1 MKVKKSK
8 KITHQ
13 LRHAPLSTEM
23 ERPVGK
29 LRVPKVNSSKND
41 RDDDDIIIGD
51 NDDDNTYDQ
60 EDHKIQKKIGKDV
73 NEFNGADR
81 ILSHQNNSSK
91 QQWMNENDSDDDEV
105 IYIYMII
112 K

>member
-29 LRVPKVNSSKND
+29 LRAPKVNSSKND
-41 RDDDDIIIGD
+41 KDDDDIIIGD
-51 NDDDNTYDQ
+51 NDDDTYDQ
-60 EDHKIQKKIGKDV
+60 EEHKIQKKIGKDV
-73 NEFNGADR
+73 SEFNDADR
-81 ILSHQNNSSK
+81 NLTRQNNSSK
-91 QQWMNENDSDDDEV
+91 QQWMNGNDSDDDEV
-105 IYIYMII
+105 IDLYDDDQ
-112 K
+112 

>member
-29 LRVPKVNSSKND
+29 LRAPKGNSSKND
-41 RDDDDIIIGD
+41 KDDDDIIIGD
-51 NDDDNTYDQ
+51 NDDDTYDQ
-60 EDHKIQKKIGKDV
+60 EEHKIQKKIVKDV
-73 NEFNGADR
+73 SEFKGVDFS
-81 ILSHQNNSSK
+81 LTHQNNSSK
-91 QQWMNENDSDDDEV
+91 QRWMNVNDSDDDEV
-105 IYIYMII
+105 IDLTYDDD
-112 K
+112 